1 MHVCTSLRSFSTFYP
16 MNVSIL
22 DLLSQSATPVCTST
36 EFCLFFCSFSVFCGS
51 FSFLFLVVVYFYTLA
66 FSCNN
71 FELLYC
77 HFVALKSHS
86 VHLSS
91 CRHFRSSARHRSVP
105 GGPASNGVHK
115 SKALTAAMYKSI
127 TGMNCLISAL
137 FRILDLCLFIAS
149 SYLCRCF
156 AFICEILES
165 F

>member
-1 MHVCTSLRSFSTFYP
+1 

-22 DLLSQSATPVCTST
+22 GLMSQSATPVCTST
-36 EFCLFFCSFSVFCGS
+36 QICLFFCSFTVFCGS

-77 HFVALKSHS
+77 NFVALYSVHS

-137 FRILDLCLFIAS
+137 FRILYLCLFKAS